1 VTFQYHGF
9 GNSGGSSNA
18 IANGMVPDTG
28 VGAAGDVAYS
38 LLPVRVSMF

>member
-18 IANGMVPDTG
+18 NANGMVPDKALVPQLTW
-28 VGAAGDVAYS
+28 
-38 LLPVRVSMF
+38 PIRF